1 MNFSLLAGL
10 DGTFKSFFASLAT
23 SVSYDIVFYAALAME
38 LFIIFVF
45 AIKSKYAYE
54 IRMTKALDKLNRWL
68 FHYKT
73 ITKDNVKEFTNLM
86 KKAPKRL
93 TYNWQQYILY
103 RDKAPSEY
111 MSIDNIIDKPL
122 RTSSYSLN
130 IRNMNIISIVWI
142 AVVFMAALAKNNA
155 NDTIVNAT
163 MLLSSLI
170 IPVLMSIVL
179 VLTNIIF
186 TAKKSSNLDELYQ
199 NLHLFNRFVDNA
211 CTELPKYIDY
221 SLLFTNQEIERGIPE
236 LREYYENRAR
246 KEKEEFEKAQEE
258 EEKLEQYDFSAV
270 GIDGSNIL
278 ERALKECEIFLN
290 KKAKILANISERE
303 SSLESLKKSFDNIQ
317 KEFQKKMQVSKENV
331 DRLRQQQEETTSRIE
346 GNFLRRQMESTIAK
360 QENEEAE
367 YENQK
372 RNYLAQK
379 AEYEDQIK
387 NFNIELE
394 KMREHVTAAMES
406 EYETFY
412 EKLFKASVVDA
423 ENKVR
428 EKFDGMREERDTYE
442 EELTDSQTKL
452 KRLIDENE
460 TLRNKLGI
468 TETSEI
474 LLEAKEDKPKKKKEP
489 KPEEELFF
497 DHSNDEP
504 IIVPKVKKE
513 ETPAEDFMLDDAP
526 VEEEKKEE
534 KEPAEDFALE
544 DSVEEV
550 ESNEDDETSD
560 ETENSDGAEDTQSDS
575 EYDFDLDD
583 QTSTEKDDAEEESE
597 EGADEAEGFDLD
609 DQTEQTNEES
619 EYDFD
624 LDDQVQEEA
633 DEEDSEEESGGAVI
647 EESPAQAKKSR
658 GRPKGTTKPKPVPTG
673 PKKGRGRPKG
683 TTKPKPVPAGPKKGR
698 GRPKKAEGLDKITQR
713 INEEEQRLIEAHKT
727 LNKNL
732 QEVAIDLETKSVESL
747 EREKLNQEINELKE
761 KAKLIKNSGSS
772 AEFEEINKQ
781 IESLIKRIQSL

>member
-1 MNFSLLAGL
+1 MNFSLLASL

-23 SVSYDIVFYAALAME
+23 SVSYDIIFYAALAVE
-38 LFIIFVF
+38 LFIILIF
-45 AIKSKYAYE
+45 AIKSRYAYE
-54 IRMTKALDKLNRWL
+54 IRMTKSLDKLNRWL
-68 FHYKT
+68 FHYKS

-122 RTSSYSLN
+122 RTSSYNLN
-130 IRNMNIISIVWI
+130 VRNMNIITFAWMAIVLLATI
-142 AVVFMAALAKNNA
+142 AYNNA
-155 NDTIVNAT
+155 NDSIITATI
-163 MLLSSLI
+163 LLSSFI
-170 IPVLMSIVL
+170 IPAIMTVIL
-179 VLTNIIF
+179 VFTNIIF
-186 TAKKSSNLDELYQ
+186 SAKKSSNADELYQ

-290 KKAKILANISERE
+290 KKAKILANIAERE
-303 SSLESLKKSFDNIQ
+303 TSLESLKKSFDNVQ

-379 AEYEDQIK
+379 SEYEEQIK

-394 KMREHVTAAMES
+394 RMKDNVTLAMES

-428 EKFDGMREERDTYE
+428 DKFNGMREERDTYE

-474 LLEAKEDKPKKKKEP
+474 LAEPAPEEKAKKKKEI

-504 IIVPKVKKE
+504 IVVPKLKKE
-513 ETPAEDFMLDDAP
+513 EPQEEFMLDDAP
-526 VEEEKKEE
+526 VQEKKEE
-534 KEPAEDFALE
+534 PFTLDEPIEQEEKE
-544 DSVEEV
+544 EE
-550 ESNEDDETSD
+550 
-560 ETENSDGAEDTQSDS
+560 A
-575 EYDFDLDD
+575 FDLDD
-583 QTSTEKDDAEEESE
+583 QEEAVEEENEDDSNDDSADESSDEEYDFSLDDEVQEEESE
-597 EGADEAEGFDLD
+597 DEGEDEAPSD
-609 DQTEQTNEES
+609 ES
-619 EYDFD
+619 
-624 LDDQVQEEA
+624 A
-633 DEEDSEEESGGAVI
+633 S
-647 EESPAQAKKSR
+647 AKKSR
-658 GRPKGTTKPKPVPTG
+658 GRPKGTTKPKKVETG

-683 TTKPKPVPAGPKKGR
+683 TTKPKKVETGPKKGR

-713 INEEEQRLIEAHKT
+713 INQEEQRLIEAQKT

-732 QEVAIDLETKSVESL
+732 NEVVADLDAKSVESI
-747 EREKLNQEINELKE
+747 EREKINQEINELKN
-761 KAKLIKNSGSS
+761 KAKQIKDSGSS
-772 AEFEEINKQ
+772 ANEIEEINKQ
-781 IESLIKRIQSL
+781 IEDLLKRIQSL

>member
-1 MNFSLLAGL
+1 MLVIFFVMCYTNLVKGEKSMNFSMLASL

-23 SVSYDIVFYAALAME
+23 SISYDIIFYAALAVE
-38 LFIIFVF
+38 VFIILIF

-54 IRMTKALDKLNRWL
+54 IRMTKALDKINRWL

-122 RTSSYSLN
+122 RTSSYNLN
-130 IRNMNIISIVWI
+130 VRNMNIITMVW
-142 AVVFMAALAKNNA
+142 AFVVVLATFAYNNA
-155 NDTIVNAT
+155 SENTFLSPAV
-163 MLLSSLI
+163 MLSTLV
-170 IPVLMSIVL
+170 IPFLMSVILVL
-179 VLTNIIF
+179 VNIVF
-186 TAKKSSNLDELYQ
+186 SAKKASNIDELYQ

-246 KEKEEFEKAQEE
+246 KEKEEFEKAREAEE
-258 EEKLEQYDFSAV
+258 ELEKYDFSAV

-290 KKAKILANISERE
+290 KKAKILTSIAERE

-317 KEFQKKMQVSKENV
+317 KEFQKKMQVSKENI

-360 QENEEAE
+360 QEGEEAE

-379 AEYEDQIK
+379 AEYEEQIK
-387 NFNIELE
+387 AFTVELD
-394 KMREHVTAAMES
+394 KLRDDVTVAMES

-428 EKFDGMREERDTYE
+428 ERFDTMREERDNYE

-474 LLEAKEDKPKKKKEP
+474 LLAPQEEEGKKKKKEP

-504 IIVPKVKKE
+504 IKAIKE
-513 ETPAEDFMLDDAP
+513 EKPQDDGFMLDEAP
-526 VEEEKKEE
+526 AVEEKKEE
-534 KEPAEDFALE
+534 AQPVAEEFALDDMEEQQEEKVEPKETEEPFALE
-544 DSVEEV
+544 EATEE
-550 ESNEDDETSD
+550 
-560 ETENSDGAEDTQSDS
+560 
-575 EYDFDLDD
+575 
-583 QTSTEKDDAEEESE
+583 DDAEEEDEGETE
-597 EGADEAEGFDLD
+597 EGEGFTLEEVSDENKYDMGDEDEEAE
-609 DQTEQTNEES
+609 NEA
-619 EYDFD
+619 
-624 LDDQVQEEA
+624 VEEP
-633 DEEDSEEESGGAVI
+633 EEKPVAKQSSSTKARGRPKGTTKPKKIPEG
-647 EESPAQAKKSR
+647 PKKSR
-658 GRPKGTTKPKPVPTG
+658 GRPKGTTKPAPKATG
-673 PKKGRGRPKG
+673 EKKS
-683 TTKPKPVPAGPKKGR
+683 R

-713 INEEEQRLIEAHKT
+713 INEEEMRMIEAQ
-727 LNKNL
+727 KNL
-732 QEVAIDLETKSVESL
+732 DNNLKEAVKDLETKSVESL
-747 EREKLNQEINELKE
+747 EREKINQEIKDLKE
-761 KAKLIKNSGSS
+761 KAKQIKNSSS
-772 AEFEEINKQ
+772 SPKEIEEINNQ
-781 IESLIKRIQSL
+781 IEKLLSRIQSL

>member
-1 MNFSLLAGL
+1 MNFSMLASL

-23 SVSYDIVFYAALAME
+23 SISYDIIFYAALAVE
-38 LFIIFVF
+38 VFIILIF

-54 IRMTKALDKLNRWL
+54 IRMTKALDKINRWL

-122 RTSSYSLN
+122 RTSSYNLN
-130 IRNMNIISIVWI
+130 VRNMNIITFVW
-142 AVVFMAALAKNNA
+142 AFVVLLATVAYNNA
-155 NDTIVNAT
+155 TETI
-163 MLLSSLI
+163 LSTAVTLS
-170 IPVLMSIVL
+170 VL
-179 VLTNIIF
+179 VTPLLMLVLLVLVNIIF
-186 TAKKSSNLDELYQ
+186 SAKKASNLDELYQ

-246 KEKEEFEKAQEE
+246 KEKEEFEKAREAEE
-258 EEKLEQYDFSAV
+258 ELEKYDFSAV

-290 KKAKILANISERE
+290 KKAKILTSIAERE

-317 KEFQKKMQVSKENV
+317 KEFQKKMQVSKENI

-360 QENEEAE
+360 QEGEEAE

-379 AEYEDQIK
+379 AEYEEQIK
-387 NFNIELE
+387 AFTVELD
-394 KMREHVTAAMES
+394 KLRDDVTVAMES

-428 EKFDGMREERDTYE
+428 ERFDTMREERDNYE

-474 LLEAKEDKPKKKKEP
+474 LLEPQEEDKKKKKER

-504 IIVPKVKKE
+504 IKAIKE
-513 ETPAEDFMLDDAP
+513 EKKDDGFMLDEEPA
-526 VEEEKKEE
+526 VEEKKEE
-534 KEPAEDFALE
+534 KPEVEEFALDDMGEEPQEEKPEGAEPQEEPFALE
-544 DSVEEV
+544 
-550 ESNEDDETSD
+550 
-560 ETENSDGAEDTQSDS
+560 ETEEEEQDE
-575 EYDFDLDD
+575 
-583 QTSTEKDDAEEESE
+583 EEESE
-597 EGADEAEGFDLD
+597 ADDSEGEGFTLEEA
-609 DQTEQTNEES
+609 TES
-619 EYDFD
+619 DEYDMG
-624 LDDQVQEEA
+624 
-633 DEEDSEEESGGAVI
+633 DEENEVVEETV
-647 EESPAQAKKSR
+647 EEPVAKATSSTKSR
-658 GRPKGTTKPKPVPTG
+658 GRPKGTTKPKKLPEG
-673 PKKGRGRPKG
+673 PKKSRGRPKG
-683 TTKPKPVPAGPKKGR
+683 TAKPAPKATGEKKSR

-713 INEEEQRLIEAHKT
+713 INEEEMRMIEAQ
-727 LNKNL
+727 KNL
-732 QEVAIDLETKSVESL
+732 DNNLKEAVKDLETKSVESL
-747 EREKLNQEINELKE
+747 EREKINQEIKELKE
-761 KAKLIKNSGSS
+761 KAKQIKNSTSS
-772 AEFEEINKQ
+772 PKEIEEINNQ
-781 IESLIKRIQSL
+781 IEKLLSRIQSL

>member
-1 MNFSLLAGL
+1 MLVIFFVMCYTKLVKGEKSMNFSMLASL

-23 SVSYDIVFYAALAME
+23 SISYDIIFYAALAVE
-38 LFIIFVF
+38 VFIILIF
-45 AIKSKYAYE
+45 AIKSRYAYE
-54 IRMTKALDKLNRWL
+54 IRMTKALDKINRWL

-122 RTSSYSLN
+122 RTSSYNLN
-130 IRNMNIISIVWI
+130 VRNMNIITMVWAFVVVI
-142 AVVFMAALAKNNA
+142 ATFAYNNA
-155 NDTIVNAT
+155 NDSILTATIV
-163 MLLSSLI
+163 LSTFV
-170 IPVLMSIVL
+170 IPLLMSVVL
-179 VLTNIIF
+179 VLVNIIF
-186 TAKKSSNLDELYQ
+186 SAKKASNLDELYQ

-246 KEKEEFEKAQEE
+246 KEKEEFEKAREAEE
-258 EEKLEQYDFSAV
+258 ELEQYDFSAV

-290 KKAKILANISERE
+290 KKAKILTSIAERE

-317 KEFQKKMQVSKENV
+317 KEFQKKMQVSKENI

-360 QENEEAE
+360 QEGEEAE

-379 AEYEDQIK
+379 AEYEEQIK
-387 NFNIELE
+387 AFTVELD
-394 KMREHVTAAMES
+394 KLREDVTVAMES

-428 EKFDGMREERDTYE
+428 EKFDNMRDERDTYE

-474 LLEAKEDKPKKKKEP
+474 LLAPQEENDKKKKKER

-504 IIVPKVKKE
+504 IKAKKE
-513 ETPAEDFMLDDAP
+513 EPQEDGFMLDEAP
-526 VEEEKKEE
+526 AVEEKKEE
-534 KEPAEDFALE
+534 PKPAVEEFALDDMATE
-544 DSVEEV
+544 EPQEEKVDQPKAEPVAEPVEEPFSLDEV
-550 ESNEDDETSD
+550 EEPVE
-560 ETENSDGAEDTQSDS
+560 EEN
-575 EYDFDLDD
+575 DD
-583 QTSTEKDDAEEESE
+583 QED
-597 EGADEAEGFDLD
+597 EGDEGFTLEDMS
-609 DQTEQTNEES
+609 EES
-619 EYDFD
+619 EYDMGD
-624 LDDQVQEEA
+624 EDEVEEA
-633 DEEDSEEESGGAVI
+633 EETSAEKKAST
-647 EESPAQAKKSR
+647 KSR
-658 GRPKGTTKPKPVPTG
+658 GRPKGTTKPKKVPEG
-673 PKKGRGRPKG
+673 PKKSRGRPKG
-683 TTKPKPVPAGPKKGR
+683 TIKVAPKPAGEKKSR

-713 INEEEQRLIEAHKT
+713 INEEELRMIEAQKI
-727 LNKNL
+727 LDSNL
-732 QEVAIDLETKSVESL
+732 KEAVKDLETKTVESI
-747 EREKLNQEINELKE
+747 EREKINQEIKELKE
-761 KAKLIKNSGSS
+761 KAMQIKNSTSS
-772 AEFEEINKQ
+772 PKEIEAINNQ
-781 IESLIKRIQSL
+781 IEKLLARIQSL

>member
-1 MNFSLLAGL
+1 MNYSMLASL

-23 SVSYDIVFYAALAME
+23 SISYDIIFYAALAVE
-38 LFIIFVF
+38 VFIILIF

-54 IRMTKALDKLNRWL
+54 IRMTKALDKINRWL

-122 RTSSYSLN
+122 RTSSYNLN
-130 IRNMNIISIVWI
+130 VRNMNIITMVW
-142 AVVFMAALAKNNA
+142 AFVVLLATFAYNNA
-155 NDTIVNAT
+155 NDSILTATI
-163 MLLSSLI
+163 MLSTLV
-170 IPVLMSIVL
+170 IPLLMSVILVL
-179 VLTNIIF
+179 VNIIF
-186 TAKKSSNLDELYQ
+186 SAKKATNLDELYQ

-246 KEKEEFEKAQEE
+246 REKEEFEKAREAEE
-258 EEKLEQYDFSAV
+258 ELEQYDFSAV

-290 KKAKILANISERE
+290 KKAKILTSIAERE

-317 KEFQKKMQVSKENV
+317 KEFQKKMQVSKENI

-360 QENEEAE
+360 QEGEEAE

-372 RNYLAQK
+372 RSYLAQK
-379 AEYEDQIK
+379 AEYEEQIK
-387 NFNIELE
+387 AFTVELD
-394 KMREHVTAAMES
+394 KLRQDVTVAMES

-412 EKLFKASVVDA
+412 EKLFKASIVDA
-423 ENKVR
+423 ENKVKER
-428 EKFDGMREERDTYE
+428 FDSMREERDNYE

-474 LLEAKEDKPKKKKEP
+474 LLEPQTDDKKKKKEG

-504 IIVPKVKKE
+504 IKAIKEEKKE
-513 ETPAEDFMLDDAP
+513 EKQDDFMLDEAPVAPEKKEEPVQAPVEEFALDDAP
-526 VEEEKKEE
+526 VEEEKQAEPTEE
-534 KEPAEDFALE
+534 AIAEPVEEAVEEAAVQEEAAPAVKEPAEEPFSLDEYDMGEEEEQEEETEDEEESESDDGSEDEGFALE
-544 DSVEEV
+544 DMSEE
-550 ESNEDDETSD
+550 N
-560 ETENSDGAEDTQSDS
+560 
-575 EYDFDLDD
+575 EYDMGDEEAPAEEKEEKP
-583 QTSTEKDDAEEESE
+583 TEKKAASTSKPRGRPKGTTKPKKLP
-597 EGADEAEGFDLD
+597 EG
-609 DQTEQTNEES
+609 
-619 EYDFD
+619 
-624 LDDQVQEEA
+624 
-633 DEEDSEEESGGAVI
+633 
-647 EESPAQAKKSR
+647 PKKSR
-658 GRPKGTTKPKPVPTG
+658 GRPKGTTKAAPKATG
-673 PKKGRGRPKG
+673 EKKS
-683 TTKPKPVPAGPKKGR
+683 R
-698 GRPKKAEGLDKITQR
+698 GRPKKA
-713 INEEEQRLIEAHKT
+713 
-727 LNKNL
+727 
-732 QEVAIDLETKSVESL
+732 
-747 EREKLNQEINELKE
+747 
-761 KAKLIKNSGSS
+761 
-772 AEFEEINKQ
+772 
-781 IESLIKRIQSL
+781 

>member
-1 MNFSLLAGL
+1 MNFSMLASL

-23 SVSYDIVFYAALAME
+23 SISYDIIFYAALAVE
-38 LFIIFVF
+38 VFIILIF

-54 IRMTKALDKLNRWL
+54 IRMTKALDKINRWL

-122 RTSSYSLN
+122 RTSSYNLN
-130 IRNMNIISIVWI
+130 VRNMNIITMVW
-142 AVVFMAALAKNNA
+142 AFVVVLATFAYNNA
-155 NDTIVNAT
+155 SENTFLSPAV
-163 MLLSSLI
+163 MLSTLV
-170 IPVLMSIVL
+170 IPFLMSVILVL
-179 VLTNIIF
+179 VNIVF
-186 TAKKSSNLDELYQ
+186 SAKKASNIDELYQ

-246 KEKEEFEKAQEE
+246 KEKEEFEKAREAEE
-258 EEKLEQYDFSAV
+258 ELEKYDFSAV

-290 KKAKILANISERE
+290 KKAKILTSIAERE

-317 KEFQKKMQVSKENV
+317 KEFQKKMQVSKENI

-360 QENEEAE
+360 QEGEEAE

-379 AEYEDQIK
+379 AEYEEQIK
-387 NFNIELE
+387 AFTVELD
-394 KMREHVTAAMES
+394 KLRDDVTVAMES

-428 EKFDGMREERDTYE
+428 ERFDTMREERDNYE

-474 LLEAKEDKPKKKKEP
+474 LLAPQEEEGKKKKKEP

-504 IIVPKVKKE
+504 IKAIKE
-513 ETPAEDFMLDDAP
+513 EKPQDDGFMLDEAP
-526 VEEEKKEE
+526 VVEEKKEE
-534 KEPAEDFALE
+534 AQPVAEEFALDDMEEQQEEKVEPKETEEPFALE
-544 DSVEEV
+544 EATEE
-550 ESNEDDETSD
+550 
-560 ETENSDGAEDTQSDS
+560 
-575 EYDFDLDD
+575 
-583 QTSTEKDDAEEESE
+583 DDAEEEDEGETE
-597 EGADEAEGFDLD
+597 EGEGFTLEEVSDENKYDMGDEDEEAE
-609 DQTEQTNEES
+609 NEA
-619 EYDFD
+619 
-624 LDDQVQEEA
+624 VEEP
-633 DEEDSEEESGGAVI
+633 EEKPVAKQSSSTKARGRPKGTTKPKKIPEG
-647 EESPAQAKKSR
+647 PKKSR
-658 GRPKGTTKPKPVPTG
+658 GRPKGTTKPAPKATG
-673 PKKGRGRPKG
+673 EKKS
-683 TTKPKPVPAGPKKGR
+683 R

-713 INEEEQRLIEAHKT
+713 INEEEMRMIEAQ
-727 LNKNL
+727 KNL
-732 QEVAIDLETKSVESL
+732 DNNLKEAVKDLETKSVESL
-747 EREKLNQEINELKE
+747 EREKINQEIKDLKE
-761 KAKLIKNSGSS
+761 KAKQIKNSSS
-772 AEFEEINKQ
+772 SPKEIEEINNQ
-781 IESLIKRIQSL
+781 IEKLLSRIQSL

>member
-1 MNFSLLAGL
+1 MLVIFFVMCYTNLVKGEKSMNFSMLASL

-23 SVSYDIVFYAALAME
+23 SISYDIIFYAALAVE
-38 LFIIFVF
+38 VFIILIF

-54 IRMTKALDKLNRWL
+54 IRMTKALDKINRWL

-122 RTSSYSLN
+122 RTSSYNLN
-130 IRNMNIISIVWI
+130 VRNMNIITMVW
-142 AVVFMAALAKNNA
+142 AFVVVLATFAYNNA
-155 NDTIVNAT
+155 SENTFLSPAV
-163 MLLSSLI
+163 MLSTLV
-170 IPVLMSIVL
+170 IPFLMSVILVL
-179 VLTNIIF
+179 VNIVF
-186 TAKKSSNLDELYQ
+186 SAKKASNIDELYQ

-246 KEKEEFEKAQEE
+246 KEKEEFEKAREAEE
-258 EEKLEQYDFSAV
+258 ELEKYDFSAV

-290 KKAKILANISERE
+290 KKAKILTSIAERE

-317 KEFQKKMQVSKENV
+317 KEFQKKMQVSKENI

-360 QENEEAE
+360 QEGEEAE

-379 AEYEDQIK
+379 AEYEEQIK
-387 NFNIELE
+387 AFTVELD
-394 KMREHVTAAMES
+394 KLRDDVTVAMES

-428 EKFDGMREERDTYE
+428 ERFDTMREERDNYE

-474 LLEAKEDKPKKKKEP
+474 LLAPQEEEGKKKKKEP

-504 IIVPKVKKE
+504 IKAIKE
-513 ETPAEDFMLDDAP
+513 EKPQDDGFMLDEAP
-526 VEEEKKEE
+526 AVEEKKEGAQPVAEEFALDDMEEQQEE
-534 KEPAEDFALE
+534 KAEPKETEEPFALE
-544 DSVEEV
+544 EATEE
-550 ESNEDDETSD
+550 
-560 ETENSDGAEDTQSDS
+560 
-575 EYDFDLDD
+575 
-583 QTSTEKDDAEEESE
+583 DDAEEEDEGETE
-597 EGADEAEGFDLD
+597 EGEGFTLEEVSDENKYDMGDEDEEAE
-609 DQTEQTNEES
+609 NEA
-619 EYDFD
+619 
-624 LDDQVQEEA
+624 VEEP
-633 DEEDSEEESGGAVI
+633 EEKPVAKQSSSTKSRGRPKGTTKPKKIPEG
-647 EESPAQAKKSR
+647 PKKSR
-658 GRPKGTTKPKPVPTG
+658 GRPKGTTKPAPKATG
-673 PKKGRGRPKG
+673 EKKS
-683 TTKPKPVPAGPKKGR
+683 R

-713 INEEEQRLIEAHKT
+713 INEEEMRMIEAQ
-727 LNKNL
+727 KNL
-732 QEVAIDLETKSVESL
+732 DNNLKEAVKDLETKSVESL
-747 EREKLNQEINELKE
+747 EREKINQEIKDLKE
-761 KAKLIKNSGSS
+761 KAKQIKNSSS
-772 AEFEEINKQ
+772 SPKEIEEINNQ
-781 IESLIKRIQSL
+781 IEKLLSRIQSL

>member
-1 MNFSLLAGL
+1 MNFSMLASL

-23 SVSYDIVFYAALAME
+23 SISYDIIFYAALAVE
-38 LFIIFVF
+38 VFIILIF

-54 IRMTKALDKLNRWL
+54 IRMTKALDKINRWL

-122 RTSSYSLN
+122 RTSSYNLN
-130 IRNMNIISIVWI
+130 VRNMNIITMAW
-142 AVVFMAALAKNNA
+142 AFVVVLATFAYNNA
-155 NDTIVNAT
+155 SENTFLSPAV
-163 MLLSSLI
+163 MLSTLV
-170 IPVLMSIVL
+170 IPFLMSVILVL
-179 VLTNIIF
+179 VNIVF
-186 TAKKSSNLDELYQ
+186 SAKKASNIDELYQ

-246 KEKEEFEKAQEE
+246 KEKEEFEKAREAEE
-258 EEKLEQYDFSAV
+258 ELEKYDFSAV

-290 KKAKILANISERE
+290 KKAKILTSIAERE

-317 KEFQKKMQVSKENV
+317 KEFQKKMQVSKENI

-360 QENEEAE
+360 QEGEEAE

-379 AEYEDQIK
+379 AEYEEQIK
-387 NFNIELE
+387 AFTVELD
-394 KMREHVTAAMES
+394 KLRDDVTVAMES

-428 EKFDGMREERDTYE
+428 ERFDTMREERDNYE

-474 LLEAKEDKPKKKKEP
+474 LLAPQEEEGKKKKKEP

-504 IIVPKVKKE
+504 IKAIKE
-513 ETPAEDFMLDDAP
+513 EKPQDDGFMLDEAP
-526 VEEEKKEE
+526 AVEEKKEE
-534 KEPAEDFALE
+534 AQPVAEEFALDDMEEQQEETKEPKETEEPFALE
-544 DSVEEV
+544 EATEE
-550 ESNEDDETSD
+550 
-560 ETENSDGAEDTQSDS
+560 
-575 EYDFDLDD
+575 
-583 QTSTEKDDAEEESE
+583 DDAEEDEGETE
-597 EGADEAEGFDLD
+597 EGEGFTL
-609 DQTEQTNEES
+609 EEVS
-619 EYDFD
+619 DENEYDMGD
-624 LDDQVQEEA
+624 EDEGAEKEAVEEP
-633 DEEDSEEESGGAVI
+633 EEKPVAKQSSSTKARGRPKGTTKPKKIPEG
-647 EESPAQAKKSR
+647 PKKSR
-658 GRPKGTTKPKPVPTG
+658 GRPKGTTKPAPKATG
-673 PKKGRGRPKG
+673 EKKS
-683 TTKPKPVPAGPKKGR
+683 R

-713 INEEEQRLIEAHKT
+713 INEEEMRMIEAQ
-727 LNKNL
+727 KNL
-732 QEVAIDLETKSVESL
+732 DNNLKEAVKDLETKSVESL
-747 EREKLNQEINELKE
+747 EREKINQEIKDLKE
-761 KAKLIKNSGSS
+761 KAKQIKNSSS
-772 AEFEEINKQ
+772 SPKEIEEINNQ
-781 IESLIKRIQSL
+781 IEKLLSRIQSL

>member
-1 MNFSLLAGL
+1 VLVIFFVMCYTNLVKGEKSMNFSMLASL

-23 SVSYDIVFYAALAME
+23 SISYDIIFYAALAVE
-38 LFIIFVF
+38 VFIILIF

-54 IRMTKALDKLNRWL
+54 IRMTKALDKINRWL

-122 RTSSYSLN
+122 RTSSYNLN
-130 IRNMNIISIVWI
+130 VRNMNIITMAW
-142 AVVFMAALAKNNA
+142 AFVVVLATFAYNNA
-155 NDTIVNAT
+155 SENTFLSPAV
-163 MLLSSLI
+163 MLSTLV
-170 IPVLMSIVL
+170 IPFLMSVILVL
-179 VLTNIIF
+179 VNIVF
-186 TAKKSSNLDELYQ
+186 SAKKASNIDELYQ

-246 KEKEEFEKAQEE
+246 KEKEEFEKAREAEE
-258 EEKLEQYDFSAV
+258 ELEKYDFSAV

-290 KKAKILANISERE
+290 KKAKILTSIAERE

-317 KEFQKKMQVSKENV
+317 KEFQKKMQVSKENI

-360 QENEEAE
+360 QEGEEAE

-379 AEYEDQIK
+379 AEYEEQIK
-387 NFNIELE
+387 AFTVELD
-394 KMREHVTAAMES
+394 KLRDDVTVAMES

-428 EKFDGMREERDTYE
+428 ERFDTMREERDNYE

-474 LLEAKEDKPKKKKEP
+474 LLAPQEEEGKKKKKEP

-504 IIVPKVKKE
+504 IKAIKE
-513 ETPAEDFMLDDAP
+513 EKPQDDGFMLDEAP
-526 VEEEKKEE
+526 AVEEKKEE
-534 KEPAEDFALE
+534 AQPVAEEFALDDMEEQQEETKEPKETEEPFALE
-544 DSVEEV
+544 EATEE
-550 ESNEDDETSD
+550 
-560 ETENSDGAEDTQSDS
+560 
-575 EYDFDLDD
+575 
-583 QTSTEKDDAEEESE
+583 DDAEEDEGETE
-597 EGADEAEGFDLD
+597 EGEGFTL
-609 DQTEQTNEES
+609 EEVS
-619 EYDFD
+619 DENEYDMGD
-624 LDDQVQEEA
+624 EDEGAEKEAVEEP
-633 DEEDSEEESGGAVI
+633 EEKPVAKQSSSTKARGRPKGTTKPKKIPEG
-647 EESPAQAKKSR
+647 PKKSR
-658 GRPKGTTKPKPVPTG
+658 GRPKGTTKPAPKATG
-673 PKKGRGRPKG
+673 EKKS
-683 TTKPKPVPAGPKKGR
+683 R

-713 INEEEQRLIEAHKT
+713 INEEEMRMIEAQ
-727 LNKNL
+727 KNL
-732 QEVAIDLETKSVESL
+732 DNNLKEAVKDLETKSVESL
-747 EREKLNQEINELKE
+747 EREKINQEIKDLKE
-761 KAKLIKNSGSS
+761 KAKQIKNSSS
-772 AEFEEINKQ
+772 SPKEIEEINNQ
-781 IESLIKRIQSL
+781 IEKLLSRIQSL

>member
-1 MNFSLLAGL
+1 MNFSMLASL

-23 SVSYDIVFYAALAME
+23 SISYDIIFYAALAVE
-38 LFIIFVF
+38 LFIILIF
-45 AIKSKYAYE
+45 AIKSRYSYE
-54 IRMTKALDKLNRWL
+54 IRMTKALDKINRWL

-122 RTSSYSLN
+122 RTSSYNLN
-130 IRNMNIISIVWI
+130 IRNMNIITMVWAFVVLI
-142 AVVFMAALAKNNA
+142 ATFAYNNA
-155 NDTIVNAT
+155 NDSILTATI
-163 MLLSSLI
+163 MLSTLI
-170 IPVLMSIVL
+170 IPLIMSVIL

-186 TAKKSSNLDELYQ
+186 SAKKSTNLDELYQ

-246 KEKEEFEKAQEE
+246 KEKEEFEKAQEAE
-258 EEKLEQYDFSAV
+258 EELEKYDFSAV

-290 KKAKILANISERE
+290 KKAKILTSIAERE

-317 KEFQKKMQVSKENV
+317 KEFQKKMQVSKENI

-360 QENEEAE
+360 QEGEEAE

-387 NFNIELE
+387 AFSVELD
-394 KMREHVTAAMES
+394 KLRDDVTVAMES

-428 EKFDGMREERDTYE
+428 EKFDNMRDERDNYE

-474 LLEAKEDKPKKKKEP
+474 LMEPQVEEDKRKKKER
-489 KPEEELFF
+489 KMEEELFF

-504 IIVPKVKKE
+504 IKAIKE
-513 ETPAEDFMLDDAP
+513 EKKDDGFMLDEEP
-526 VEEEKKEE
+526 IVEEKKEE
-534 KEPAEDFALE
+534 KSQEDFAL
-544 DSVEEV
+544 DDMQEE
-550 ESNEDDETSD
+550 EKTQEEEKEEPFSLEE
-560 ETENSDGAEDTQSDS
+560 AE
-575 EYDFDLDD
+575 EP
-583 QTSTEKDDAEEESE
+583 AEEETPAEE
-597 EGADEAEGFDLD
+597 EGEGEGEGFTLEDMS
-609 DQTEQTNEES
+609 NES
-619 EYDFD
+619 EYDMG
-624 LDDQVQEEA
+624 E
-633 DEEDSEEESGGAVI
+633 DEEKAEEK
-647 EESPAQAKKSR
+647 PAEKKASTTTKSR
-658 GRPKGTTKPKPVPTG
+658 GRPKGTTKPKKTPEGT
-673 PKKGRGRPKG
+673 KKSRGRPKG
-683 TTKPKPVPAGPKKGR
+683 TTKVVPKATGEKKSR

-713 INEEEQRLIEAHKT
+713 INEEEMRMLEAQ
-727 LNKNL
+727 KNL
-732 QEVAIDLETKSVESL
+732 DKNLKEVVKDLETKSVESI
-747 EREKLNQEINELKE
+747 EREKINQEIKELKE
-761 KAKLIKNSGSS
+761 KAKQIKNSSS
-772 AEFEEINKQ
+772 SPKEIEKINSQ
-781 IESLIKRIQSL
+781 IENLLARIQSL

>member
-1 MNFSLLAGL
+1 MNFSLLASL

-23 SVSYDIVFYAALAME
+23 SVSYDIIFYAALAVE
-38 LFIIFVF
+38 LFIILIF

-54 IRMTKALDKLNRWL
+54 IRMTKSLDKLNRWL
-68 FHYKT
+68 FHYKA
-73 ITKDNVKEFTNLM
+73 ITKDNVKEFTNLI

-93 TYNWQQYILY
+93 AHNWQQYILY

-111 MSIDNIIDKPL
+111 MSVDNIIDKPL

-130 IRNMNIISIVWI
+130 VRNMNIITFAWMAIVLLATI
-142 AVVFMAALAKNNA
+142 AYNNA
-155 NDTIVNAT
+155 NDSIITATI
-163 MLLSSLI
+163 LLSSLI
-170 IPVLMSIVL
+170 IPAIMTVIL
-179 VLTNIIF
+179 VFTNIIF
-186 TAKKSSNLDELYQ
+186 SAKKGSNADELYQ

-246 KEKEEFEKAQEE
+246 KEKEEFEKAQAE
-258 EEKLEQYDFSAV
+258 EEKFEQYDFSAV

-278 ERALKECEIFLN
+278 ERALKECEIYLN
-290 KKAKILANISERE
+290 KKAKILTNIAERE
-303 SSLESLKKSFDNIQ
+303 TSLESLKKSFDNVQ

-360 QENEEAE
+360 QESEEAE

-394 KMREHVTAAMES
+394 KMKDNVTIAMES

-412 EKLFKASVVDA
+412 EKLFKASVADA

-428 EKFDGMREERDTYE
+428 DKFNGMREERDNYE

-474 LLEAKEDKPKKKKEP
+474 LAEPTPEEKQKKKKTV

-504 IIVPKVKKE
+504 IVVPKLKKE
-513 ETPAEDFMLDDAP
+513 EPQEEFMLDDAP
-526 VEEEKKEE
+526 VEEKKEDE
-534 KEPAEDFALE
+534 NFALE
-544 DSVEEV
+544 E
-550 ESNEDDETSD
+550 
-560 ETENSDGAEDTQSDS
+560 ETEAEETEEQA
-575 EYDFDLDD
+575 EEFDLDE
-583 QTSTEKDDAEEESE
+583 QVEETDDDEVAEEASEEESNDEEESE
-597 EGADEAEGFDLD
+597 EYDFSLD
-609 DQTEQTNEES
+609 DE
-619 EYDFD
+619 
-624 LDDQVQEEA
+624 VQEEEA
-633 DEEDSEEESGGAVI
+633 EEGEDEDPSNEPV
-647 EESPAQAKKSR
+647 PAKKSR
-658 GRPKGTTKPKPVPTG
+658 GRPKGTTKPKKVETG

-683 TTKPKPVPAGPKKGR
+683 TTKPKKVETGPKKGR

-713 INEEEQRLIEAHKT
+713 INEEEQRLIEAQKT

-732 QEVAIDLETKSVESL
+732 NEVVADLDAKSVESI
-747 EREKLNQEINELKE
+747 EREKINQEIKELKN
-761 KAKLIKNSGSS
+761 KAKQIKDSGSS
-772 AEFEEINKQ
+772 ANEIEEINKQ
-781 IESLIKRIQSL
+781 IEDLLKRIQNM

>member
-1 MNFSLLAGL
+1 VV
-10 DGTFKSFFASLAT
+10 LAT
-23 SVSYDIVFYAALAME
+23 FAYNNASENTFLSPAVMLSTLVIPFLMSVILVLVNIVFSA
-38 LFIIFVF
+38 
-45 AIKSKYAYE
+45 
-54 IRMTKALDKLNRWL
+54 
-68 FHYKT
+68 
-73 ITKDNVKEFTNLM
+73 
-86 KKAPKRL
+86 KKA
-93 TYNWQQYILY
+93 
-103 RDKAPSEY
+103 S
-111 MSIDNIIDKPL
+111 NI
-122 RTSSYSLN
+122 
-130 IRNMNIISIVWI
+130 
-142 AVVFMAALAKNNA
+142 
-155 NDTIVNAT
+155 
-163 MLLSSLI
+163 
-170 IPVLMSIVL
+170 
-179 VLTNIIF
+179 
-186 TAKKSSNLDELYQ
+186 DELYQ

>member
-1 MNFSLLAGL
+1 MNFSLLASL
-10 DGTFKSFFASLAT
+10 DGTFKSFFASLTT
-23 SVSYDIVFYAALAME
+23 SISYDIIFYAALAVE
-38 LFIIFVF
+38 LFIILIF

-54 IRMTKALDKLNRWL
+54 IRMTKSLDKLNRWL
-68 FHYKT
+68 FHYKS

-130 IRNMNIISIVWI
+130 IRNMNIITLVWTFVVLIV
-142 AVVFMAALAKNNA
+142 AFASANA
-155 NDTIVNAT
+155 NDTILTVT
-163 MLLSSLI
+163 IMLSTLVTPLFMLI
-170 IPVLMSIVL
+170 IL

-221 SLLFTNQEIERGIPE
+221 SLLFTNAEIERGIPE

-246 KEKEEFEKAQEE
+246 KEKEEFEKAQAE
-258 EEKLEQYDFSAV
+258 EEKLEQYDFAAV

-290 KKAKILANISERE
+290 KKSKILTNIAERE
-303 SSLESLKKSFDNIQ
+303 SSLESLKKSFDNVQ

-379 AEYEDQIK
+379 AEYEEQIK
-387 NFNIELE
+387 NFSIELE
-394 KMREHVTAAMES
+394 KMRENVTVAMES

-412 EKLFKASVVDA
+412 EKLFKASVEDA

-428 EKFDGMREERDTYE
+428 EKFENMRNERDNYE
-442 EELTDSQTKL
+442 DELTTSQTKL

-474 LLEAKEDKPKKKKEP
+474 LLEPIPEEKGDKKKKEV
-489 KPEEELFF
+489 KVEEELFF

-504 IIVPKVKKE
+504 IKPVKTEKQDDGFMLDDEPVTEEKKE
-513 ETPAEDFMLDDAP
+513 EKPEETFDLDSEVPAGEPTKQEEEYDFNLDDAP
-526 VEEEKKEE
+526 VEEQK
-534 KEPAEDFALE
+534 
-544 DSVEEV
+544 
-550 ESNEDDETSD
+550 NE
-560 ETENSDGAEDTQSDS
+560 GS

-583 QTSTEKDDAEEESE
+583 EATETETEEPQEDSTEDS
-597 EGADEAEGFDLD
+597 AD
-609 DQTEQTNEES
+609 

-624 LDDQVQEEA
+624 LDALEA
-633 DEEDSEEESGGAVI
+633 EINRDDEEESESEEGGVGL
-647 EESPAQAKKSR
+647 EESNENEYDYDMGDEEPAKAEEKSAETKKSR
-658 GRPKGTTKPKPVPTG
+658 GRPKGTTKPKKLPEG
-673 PKKGRGRPKG
+673 PKKSRGRPKG
-683 TTKPKPVPAGPKKGR
+683 TTKPAAKKEPAEKKSR
-698 GRPKKAEGLDKITQR
+698 GRPKKA
-713 INEEEQRLIEAHKT
+713 
-727 LNKNL
+727 
-732 QEVAIDLETKSVESL
+732 
-747 EREKLNQEINELKE
+747 
-761 KAKLIKNSGSS
+761 
-772 AEFEEINKQ
+772 
-781 IESLIKRIQSL
+781 